1 MEVPKRWISL
11 RYQIKEAP
19 RKKERFFRKDM
30 PLGLSKLSKEKED
43 KWSFVKC
50 ESLGKHIEYKHLAE
64 NIRISPLPITLIET
78 N

>member
-1 MEVPKRWISL
+1 
-11 RYQIKEAP
+11 
-19 RKKERFFRKDM
+19 M